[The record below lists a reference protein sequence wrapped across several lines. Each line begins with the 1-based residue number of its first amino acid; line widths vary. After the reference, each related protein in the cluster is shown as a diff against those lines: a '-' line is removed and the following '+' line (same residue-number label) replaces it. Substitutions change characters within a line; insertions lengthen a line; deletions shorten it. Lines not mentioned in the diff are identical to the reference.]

1 MSGFILNELLDKLSD
16 RSHPRFGST
25 LPLRVATAD
34 AKSRTVTYEYE
45 VTDDEIIHGHLSS
58 GWLST
63 IIDHATE
70 PLIYLTINNN
80 NDGHFLSAVSSYA
93 STLNVHILEPV
104 APGTRIEIVCRLVLA
119 DARMLQTTVT
129 FRDPGRKSLVYA
141 TGVQSL
147 ISKEPS
153 SFAGGSLPSGGA
165 RL

>member
-45 VTDDEIIHGHLSS
+45 VTDDEIIHGHLSG

-70 PLIYLTINNN
+70 PLIYLTINNS
-80 NDGHFLSAVSSYA
+80 DGHFLSTVSSYA
-93 STLNVHILEPV
+93 STLTVHILEPV
-104 APGTRIEIVCRLVLA
+104 VSGTRIEIVCRLVLA

-129 FRDPGRKSLVYA
+129 FRDPSRKSLVYA

-147 ISKEPS
+147 ISKDPS
-153 SFAGGSLPSGGA
+153 SFVSGGLPSGGA
-165 RL
+165 KL